1 MNLAVPGPEPSKR
14 AKVSQQE
21 YGCLVPVS
29 RSQLED
35 MGIDPDGDLEVNR
48 YVYDN
53 NSDRAEMRLRF
64 YDSSDESADD

>member
-1 MNLAVPGPEPSKR
+1 M
-14 AKVSQQE
+14 
-21 YGCLVPVS
+21 PVS

-53 NSDRAEMRLRF
+53 DSDRAEMRLRF
-64 YDSSDESADD
+64 YESSDESADD